1 MAPGSGS
8 WSLREDEPV
17 VGQTNA
23 ACVGV
28 APRRTASGLRARD
41 AVGAG
46 AVGAD
51 TVGVV
56 GLWFER
62 LGSTTCCPRGE
73 LCSLEVGAGVQA
85 VCRVASPQNGP
96 YSVLPSLPCSN
107 ALPSLFP
114 AVVHPAWAA

>member
-1 MAPGSGS
+1 M
-8 WSLREDEPV
+8 

-46 AVGAD
+46 AVGAGA
-51 TVGVV
+51 VGVD

-62 LGSTTCCPRGE
+62 LGSTTCCPRAK
-73 LCSLEVGAGVQA
+73 VGAGVQA
-85 VCRVASPQNGP
+85 VCRIAFPQIGP
-96 YSVLPSLPCSN
+96 CSFLPSLPCSS
-107 ALPSLFP
+107 ALPSLGLT
-114 AVVHPAWAA
+114 VVHPAWAA